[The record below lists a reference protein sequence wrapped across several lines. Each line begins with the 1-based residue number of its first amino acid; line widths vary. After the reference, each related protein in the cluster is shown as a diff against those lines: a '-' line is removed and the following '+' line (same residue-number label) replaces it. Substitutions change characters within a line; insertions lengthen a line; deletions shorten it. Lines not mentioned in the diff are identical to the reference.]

1 MIIVVSPAKA
11 LDFESPWATQ
21 KSSKPALLK
30 KSEELVGVLSQK
42 SPDQLGS
49 LMSLSDSL
57 AELNFE
63 RYQDWSTPFTKRN
76 SRPAILSFNGDTYTG
91 MNASKSFSEED
102 YDHVQK
108 TLRILSGLYGVLRP
122 LDLIQPY
129 RLEMGTKLETEYGK
143 NLYEFWGN
151 SLTES
156 LNKALEESPG
166 EKVLI
171 NLAPSGEIL
180 NFSLIEPSS
189 NTSFNESILTA
200 MNKMTFF
207 EEVLSLE
214 RKVFEQNFRNFN
226 LVFKSSG
233 EIE

>member
-21 KSSKPALLK
+21 KSSKPSLLK

-63 RYQDWSTPFTKRN
+63 RYQDWSTPFTKQN

-91 MNASKSFSEED
+91 MNASESFSEED
-102 YDHVQK
+102 YDYAQE

-143 NLYEFWGN
+143 NLYEFLGK
-151 SLTES
+151 L
-156 LNKALEESPG
+156 
-166 EKVLI
+166 
-171 NLAPSGEIL
+171 
-180 NFSLIEPSS
+180 S
-189 NTSFNESILTA
+189 NRIS
-200 MNKMTFF
+200 K
-207 EEVLSLE
+207 
-214 RKVFEQNFRNFN
+214 
-226 LVFKSSG
+226 
-233 EIE
+233 